1 MTLEQYVSWSEIDS
15 LVTILFEL
23 ISKSSR
29 SFSSISTL
37 SRGGLVPSR
46 LLADH
51 LGIQKIFVDEKT
63 VSSDSLFVDDI
74 FDSGEAFKK
83 ILSKTDNPSQLFF
96 ATLFARRGKKYP
108 NQLIY
113 SKKTNDDAYVVFPW
127 DKLEF
132 QKSQKD
138 ISIASGVT
146 EVTIRNR
153 CAGLRKMLNE

>member
-1 MTLEQYVSWSEIDS
+1 MDLEQYVSWSEIDS
-15 LVTILFEL
+15 LVAILSEL

-51 LGIQKIFVDEKT
+51 LGIQKIFVDEKI

-74 FDSGEAFKK
+74 FDSGAAFEN
-83 ILSKTDNPSQLFF
+83 ILSKTNDPSQLFF

-113 SKKTNDDAYVVFPW
+113 AKKTNDDAYVVFPW

-132 QKSQKD
+132 QRSQK
-138 ISIASGVT
+138 
-146 EVTIRNR
+146 
-153 CAGLRKMLNE
+153 

>member
-1 MTLEQYVSWSEIDS
+1 MDMTLEQYVSWSEINS
-15 LVTILFEL
+15 LVTILSEL
-23 ISKSSR
+23 ILKSSR
-29 SFSSISTL
+29 RFSSISTL

-51 LGIQKIFVDEKT
+51 LGIQKIFVDEKII
-63 VSSDSLFVDDI
+63 SSDSLFVDDI
-74 FDSGEAFKK
+74 FDSGAAFEK

-113 SKKTNDDAYVVFPW
+113 AKKTNDDAYVVFPW

-132 QKSQKD
+132 QRSQK
-138 ISIASGVT
+138 
-146 EVTIRNR
+146 
-153 CAGLRKMLNE
+153 

>member
-1 MTLEQYVSWSEIDS
+1 VTLEQYVSWSEIDS
-15 LVTILFEL
+15 LVTILSEL

-51 LGIQKIFVDEKT
+51 LGIQNIFVDEKII
-63 VSSDSLFVDDI
+63 SSDSLFVDDI
-74 FDSGEAFKK
+74 FDSGEAFEK

-96 ATLFARRGKKYP
+96 VTLFARRGKKYP

-113 SKKTNDDAYVVFPW
+113 AKKTNDDAYVVFPW

-132 QKSQKD
+132 QRS
-138 ISIASGVT
+138 
-146 EVTIRNR
+146 
-153 CAGLRKMLNE
+153 

>member
-15 LVTILFEL
+15 LVTILSEL

-51 LGIQKIFVDEKT
+51 LGIQNIFVDEKII
-63 VSSDSLFVDDI
+63 SSDSLFVDDI
-74 FDSGEAFKK
+74 FDSGEAFEK

-96 ATLFARRGKKYP
+96 VTLFARRGKKYP

-113 SKKTNDDAYVVFPW
+113 AKKTNDDAYVVFPW

-132 QKSQKD
+132 QRS
-138 ISIASGVT
+138 
-146 EVTIRNR
+146 
-153 CAGLRKMLNE
+153 